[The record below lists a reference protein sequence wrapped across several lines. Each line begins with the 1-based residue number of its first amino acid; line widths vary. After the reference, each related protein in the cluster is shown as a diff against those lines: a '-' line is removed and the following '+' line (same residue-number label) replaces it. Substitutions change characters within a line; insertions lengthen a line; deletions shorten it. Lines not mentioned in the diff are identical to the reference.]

1 MKPIELLLENYWIV
15 KEIEEDNYNKIKME
29 LDDQTQR
36 FIKEKLGYKIIAN
49 PYVIKLEKIPGKPQ
63 SFMGIQEFTNK
74 LEYLFLCMILIF
86 LEAKSRKD
94 QFILSQLIDYLQNLQ
109 TEIDLKDV
117 TIDFNLYAHRKSMV
131 KVLKYI
137 QELGFIKRYDG
148 DENKFADNIEN
159 DVLYEVTGVSKY
171 FVRNFTSNISDCNV
185 YTDIYEKEQ
194 LGLDQDKGLE
204 RRQRIYRRLFTEN
217 VVYPEGKE
225 DLDYLYIKNY
235 KNIIEQD
242 VDKILDASFEVHKD
256 GSYILLLDN
265 QNFKHTFPNNK
276 AISDVVVFINTTII
290 EKIKSE
296 EWKRTTQGDIFVS
309 ELEFSKLI
317 EEVKNTYADGF
328 SKEFREKGIQ
338 ELQTE
343 VVQFMQEFDMVR
355 YHEEKKEYQIMPI
368 VFKIRGSYPKEFKMG
383 TNKLFLQ
390 FANDL

>member
-109 TEIDLKDV
+109 TELDLKDV

-235 KNIIEQD
+235 KNTIEQD

-265 QNFKHTFPNNK
+265 QNFKNTFPNNK

-309 ELEFSKLI
+309 ELEFTKLI
-317 EEVKNTYADGF
+317 EEVKNTYEDGF

-368 VFKIRGSYPKEFKMG
+368 VFKIRGIYPKEFKME
-383 TNKLFLQ
+383 
-390 FANDL
+390 